1 MDSNMLLQELTDLVR
16 ERLVQKEMQGDS
28 SQPFEFTN
36 SELIEVLGVSK
47 STLYR
52 FRREEK
58 LKYKKQG
65 NQISYDYKD
74 LMDAIQDGRIKIKGL
89 TKLSA
94 MEKITNYKKL
104 VELGF
109 EVKKGGILGA
119 GNGASEHSDI
129 TITKE
134 GV

>member
-16 ERLVQKEMQGDS
+16 ERLMQKEMQEAS
-28 SQPFEFTN
+28 TQPFEFSN
-36 SELIEVLGVSK
+36 AELIEVLGVSK

-58 LKYKKQG
+58 LKYRKQG

-74 LMDAIQDGRIKIKGL
+74 LIEALQDGRIKIKGL

-109 EVKKGGILGA
+109 EVKNGGILGA
-119 GNGASEHSDI
+119 GNVSSELSDI
-129 TITKE
+129 TITRKE
-134 GV
+134 V

>member
-16 ERLVQKEMQGDS
+16 ERLMQKEMQGAD

-36 SELIEVLGVSK
+36 SELIDVLGVSK

-104 VELGF
+104 VQLGF
-109 EVKKGGILGA
+109 EVKKEGILGVA
-119 GNGASEHSDI
+119 NVSSEPSDI
-129 TITKE
+129 TITRK

>member
-16 ERLVQKEMQGDS
+16 ERLMQKEMQGTN

-36 SELIEVLGVSK
+36 SELIDVLGVSK

-104 VELGF
+104 VQLGF
-109 EVKKGGILGA
+109 EVKKEGILGVA
-119 GNGASEHSDI
+119 NVSSEPSDI

>member
-16 ERLVQKEMQGDS
+16 ERLMQKEMQVAD

-36 SELIEVLGVSK
+36 SELIDVLGVSK

-104 VELGF
+104 VQLGF
-109 EVKKGGILGA
+109 EVKKEGILGVA
-119 GNGASEHSDI
+119 NVSSEPSDI
-129 TITKE
+129 TITRK

>member
-1 MDSNMLLQELTDLVR
+1 MDYSALLVFCIVAICR
-16 ERLVQKEMQGDS
+16 FPRLFS
-28 SQPFEFTN
+28 P
-36 SELIEVLGVSK
+36 K
-47 STLYR
+47 SV
-52 FRREEK
+52 
-58 LKYKKQG
+58 KKQG

>member
-16 ERLVQKEMQGDS
+16 ERLMQKEMQGTD

-36 SELIEVLGVSK
+36 SELIDVLGVSK

-104 VELGF
+104 VQLGF
-109 EVKKGGILGA
+109 EVKKEGLLGVA
-119 GNGASEHSDI
+119 NVSSEPSDI

>member
-16 ERLVQKEMQGDS
+16 ERLVQKEMRGAS

>member
-16 ERLVQKEMQGDS
+16 ERLMQKEMQGTD

-36 SELIEVLGVSK
+36 SELIDVLGVSK

-104 VELGF
+104 VQLGF
-109 EVKKGGILGA
+109 EVKKEGILGVA
-119 GNGASEHSDI
+119 NVSSEPSDI

>member
-16 ERLVQKEMQGDS
+16 ERLMQKEMQGTS
-28 SQPFEFTN
+28 SQPFEFSTA
-36 SELIEVLGVSK
+36 ELIEVLGVSK

-58 LKYKKQG
+58 LKYKKLG

-89 TKLSA
+89 TKLTA

-109 EVKKGGILGA
+109 EVKKEGILGA
-119 GNGASEHSDI
+119 ENGAFESSDI
-129 TITKE
+129 TITRE

>member
-16 ERLVQKEMQGDS
+16 ERLVQKEMQGAS

-36 SELIEVLGVSK
+36 YELIEVLGVSK

>member
-16 ERLVQKEMQGDS
+16 ERLMQKEMQGTD

-36 SELIEVLGVSK
+36 SELIDVLGVSK

-52 FRREEK
+52 FRGEEK

-104 VELGF
+104 VQLGF
-109 EVKKGGILGA
+109 EVKKEGILGVA
-119 GNGASEHSDI
+119 NVSSEPSDI